1 MEQRLRK
8 MAHHSSSFVNCVGT
22 QQLKGSFLLN
32 SKAGIGLRSV
42 CLDWWWCCCFTM
54 ILLREEQSLQG
65 VFPLFNF
72 FGSSVEDFFSFA
84 GATGR
89 KHYAFVVLTKTLL
102 QNFDLPLHCARIEEK
117 LLMAYYT
124 GRGLQLFQERKSS
137 KKSVDEGK

>member
-1 MEQRLRK
+1 
-8 MAHHSSSFVNCVGT
+8 MARHSSSFVNCVGT
-22 QQLKGSFLLN
+22 QQLKGSFLFN

-42 CLDWWWCCCFTM
+42 CLDWWCCCCCFTM

-72 FGSSVEDFFSFA
+72 FGSSVEDIFCFA
-84 GATGR
+84 DATGR
-89 KHYAFVVLTKTLL
+89 KDYTFGVLTKTLL
-102 QNFDLPLHCARIEEK
+102 QNFDLPLHYARIEEK